1 MTREATHPPAGA
13 LTETPARGLLDVTP
27 AASLCGGAL
36 MAPLSRERAEEL
48 AGLLKAVSDP
58 VRLQLLSLIV
68 SASPQEACVCDLT
81 AVVGLSQP
89 TVSHHLK
96 VLAEAGLLSRE
107 RRGSW
112 AWFAIVPERLDEIA
126 SIFQPLDGRAVPL
139 GRLS

>member
-1 MTREATHPPAGA
+1 MTKAVAQPPTGA
-13 LTETPARGLLDVTP
+13 LTEPPAGRLLEVVP
-27 AASLCGGAL
+27 LPSRCGGAL
-36 MAPLSRERAEEL
+36 LSPLTRDRAEDL
-48 AGLLKAVSDP
+48 ASLLKAVSDP

-96 VLAEAGLLSRE
+96 VLADAGLLTRE

-112 AWFAIVPERLDEIA
+112 AWFAIVPERLADIA
-126 SIFQPLDGRAVPL
+126 SIFQPPDARVV
-139 GRLS
+139 RR